1 MADTVRSEAIAL
13 EVPVTVQGSK
23 TVEGTDQRELF
34 TETTKTTLVFANGA
48 VVKLNAN
55 ISPGQCVF
63 LRNDQSEREILCKVL
78 DSRKAGQ
85 AGYTDLEFTSY
96 DPTFWNIPVQPAAAS
111 PKLTPQ
117 DRLEAAVNN
126 PIATSS
132 AESGAPANGQKSEA
146 QRKIEAAVKNL
157 AVTSSDKSNAPG
169 AGETPAQP
177 EQLSETGTNL
187 SWEKM
192 METADEVPAAAP
204 SWDSSTPA
212 SGETAA
218 SVLESPATSGIV
230 STLVASAAPIE
241 LESPHESLAHLA
253 NSEPVMESTA
263 PASAEFP
270 TGNEVSASVPET
282 SATSQS
288 ATTLVASASP
298 IVLEAAHE
306 SLAALKKHEPTDEE
320 LDWNAVKD
328 AEMLA
333 ALAKMEAGSKANQD
347 PNAKEPASAKPQAIA
362 ETDPGVAAAAEAK
375 ALSKAAARAG
385 NTLRELTTVEKP
397 VAIGIAAGFLLAA
410 SLALFWHMKSSLTPP
425 SSSRPSV
432 AASTSS
438 QPKQTAP
445 AVPASPS
452 QTSASGTG
460 ANSGAT
466 SAQQSAA
473 TATQKPGA
481 SAAQNAAAAPG
492 VAGSASPSKGAP
504 DLAAVAAAKLA
515 AARGE
520 LSYADKE
527 VLGLTHRKGNGNSD
541 NAPARI
547 VSQAAPAMPVW
558 AQGTEMDHVVTLD
571 ALIDEKGNLVET
583 KPLTGSHLLWPEAQ
597 RAVAIWVFEPAMK
610 DGQPTSSRMVL
621 TVQFQK

>member
-1 MADTVRSEAIAL
+1 MADTARSEAIVL

-48 VVKLNAN
+48 VVKLNAKLT
-55 ISPGQCVF
+55 PGQCIF
-63 LRNDQSEREILCKVL
+63 LRNDRSEKEILCKVL
-78 DSRKAGQ
+78 DSRRAGQ

-96 DPTFWNIPVQPAAAS
+96 DPKFWDVSDHQPAVAAAA
-111 PKLTPQ
+111 PKLSAQ
-117 DRLEAAVNN
+117 DKLEAAANS
-126 PIATSS
+126 PIATPS
-132 AESGAPANGQKSEA
+132 AESGASGNRQKSDA
-146 QRKIEAAVKNL
+146 QKKIEAAVKNL
-157 AVTSSDKSNAPG
+157 ASTPSAD
-169 AGETPAQP
+169 ETPVPA

-204 SWDSSTPA
+204 RNESSTPE
-212 SGETAA
+212 GDEI
-218 SVLESPATSGIV
+218 PARDPEPPTTSQTT
-230 STLVASAAPIE
+230 STLVASAAPLV
-241 LESPHESLAHLA
+241 LESPHESLSHLP
-253 NSEPVMESTA
+253 SRKGTET
-263 PASAEFP
+263 PASAEVF
-270 TGNEVSASVPET
+270 TRNESPAIVPE
-282 SATSQS
+282 SAATSQT
-288 ATTLVASASP
+288 ATTLLASPTP

-347 PNAKEPASAKPQAIA
+347 PNAKEPASAKAQAIA
-362 ETDPGVAAAAEAK
+362 ETDPAVAAAAEAK

-425 SSSRPSV
+425 SSSRPV
-432 AASTSS
+432 AAASTSS

-445 AVPASPS
+445 SSAAPS
-452 QTSASGTG
+452 QTSAPSTG
-460 ANSGAT
+460 ANAGTAPT
-466 SAQQSAA
+466 QQSAA

-481 SAAQNAAAAPG
+481 SVAQNSVTAPG
-492 VAGSASPSKGAP
+492 TAGGSPSKGAQ
-504 DLAAVAAAKLA
+504 DSAVAAAKLA

-520 LSYADKE
+520 LTRADQE
-527 VLGLTHRKGNGNSD
+527 VLGLTTHRKGSGNED

-547 VSQAAPAMPVW
+547 VSQAAPAMPIW

-597 RAVAIWVFEPAMK
+597 RAVAIWVFAPAMK
-610 DGQPTSSRMVL
+610 NGTPTSSRMVL

>member
-1 MADTVRSEAIAL
+1 MADTARSEAIVL

-48 VVKLNAN
+48 VVKLNAKLT
-55 ISPGQCVF
+55 PGQCIF
-63 LRNDQSEREILCKVL
+63 LRNDRSEKEILCKVL
-78 DSRKAGQ
+78 DSRRAGQ

-96 DPTFWNIPVQPAAAS
+96 DPKFWDVSDHQPAAA
-111 PKLTPQ
+111 PKLTAQ
-117 DRLEAAVNN
+117 DRLEAAANN
-126 PIATSS
+126 PIATPS
-132 AESGAPANGQKSEA
+132 AESGAPTDGGKSEA
-146 QRKIEAAVKNL
+146 QKKIEAAVKNL
-157 AVTSSDKSNAPG
+157 AATPSAKSSTPVADK
-169 AGETPAQP
+169 TPAQP
-177 EQLSETGTNL
+177 AALAETGTNL

-204 SWDSSTPA
+204 RNESSTLEGDEIPA
-212 SGETAA
+212 RPSEQ
-218 SVLESPATSGIV
+218 PATSQTT
-230 STLVASAAPIE
+230 STLVASAAPIV
-241 LESPHESLAHLA
+241 LEAPHESLSHLQKH
-253 NSEPVMESTA
+253 EPED
-263 PASAEFP
+263 
-270 TGNEVSASVPET
+270 GEVPASVPE
-282 SATSQS
+282 SAATSQT
-288 ATTLVASASP
+288 ATTLLASPTP

-333 ALAKMEAGSKANQD
+333 ALAKMEAVSKANQD
-347 PNAKEPASAKPQAIA
+347 PNAKDLASAKAQGIV
-362 ETDPGVAAAAEAK
+362 ETDPAHAAAAEAK

-410 SLALFWHMKSSLTPP
+410 SLALFWHMKSSLAPP
-425 SSSRPSV
+425 SSGRPYV
-432 AASTSS
+432 APSTS

-445 AVPASPS
+445 AVAAPS

-460 ANSGAT
+460 ANAGAP
-466 SAQQSAA
+466 SAQHSSA

-481 SAAQNAAAAPG
+481 SVGKNPAAATGGGAPSG
-492 VAGSASPSKGAP
+492 NGAP

-520 LSYADKE
+520 LTRADQE
-527 VLGLTHRKGNGNSD
+527 VLGLTHRKAGANED

-547 VSQAAPAMPVW
+547 VSQAAPAMPIW

-583 KPLTGSHLLWPEAQ
+583 KPLSGSHLLWPEAQ
-597 RAVAIWVFEPAMK
+597 RAVAIWVFAPAMK
-610 DGQPTSSRMVL
+610 NGTPTSSRIVL